1 MRVTLTLLLF
11 FIACSIFAQ
20 NQQPVNG
27 PGGSNYAHAGFSKT
41 KYGTTI
47 TDCYWI
53 YEPQNPKPD
62 SAPVVV
68 FWHGTSSQTEID
80 SLPNGQEL
88 FLQHICKK
96 GYTVI
101 FPLYQYGGQT
111 LPALQQITNG
121 AAVVNLALT
130 ELTNGSGHVAPAH
143 DAAGGLQFGA
153 VGISRGGGMTLNVA
167 TYHDTLDLLPFKALC
182 AFVPSAGQAMDG
194 IDTGTKVLVVNGEDN
209 TLNFA
214 ESQQAF
220 DSLYHIPCYNKHLI
234 QINSD
239 HNGLPDLTAEH
250 NFAGSGTDWQ
260 DSTRLNYLDFY
271 GSWKL
276 AVALLNCSFY
286 GQDCNYC
293 LGTDTLITY
302 MGTRSSGAPVN
313 VASIMDTCAT
323 IPSATEELKAED
335 RLLLYPNPTTGTARL
350 NLPEGEWT
358 VRVYTYTGRLIQ
370 EKHAIGSFA
379 LSLQNEDSG
388 MYLIVAEGD
397 NQLLKSKLA
406 LIR

>member
-1 MRVTLTLLLF
+1 M
-11 FIACSIFAQ
+11 
-20 NQQPVNG
+20 
-27 PGGSNYAHAGFSKT
+27 HAGFTKT

-68 FWHGTSSQTEID
+68 FWHGTSSQTDID
-80 SLPNGQEL
+80 SLPIGQEL
-88 FLQHICKK
+88 FMQHICKK

-111 LPALQQITNG
+111 LPGVQQISNG

-130 ELTNGSGHVAPAH
+130 ELTNGAGHVAPAH
-143 DAAGGLQFGA
+143 AEDGSLQFGA

-167 TYHDTLDLLPFKALC
+167 TYHDTLNLPSFKALC
-182 AFVPSAGQAMDG
+182 AFVPGAGQAMDG
-194 IDTGTKVLVVNGEDN
+194 IDSSTKVLVVNGEDN

-250 NFAGSGTDWQ
+250 NFAGSGADWQ
-260 DSTRLNYLDFY
+260 DSIRLNYLDFY

-276 AVALLNCSFY
+276 AVALLNCTFY
-286 GQDCNYC
+286 GQECNYC
-293 LGTDTLITY
+293 LGNDTLITY
-302 MGTRSSGAPVN
+302 MGTRSSGNPVN
-313 VASIMDTCAT
+313 PASIMDTCGSA
-323 IPSATEELKAED
+323 PSLIDQMKPEN
-335 RLLLYPNPTTGTARL
+335 RLVLYPNPANGIVQL
-350 NLPEGEWT
+350 SLPGAEWE
-358 VRVYTYTGRLIQ
+358 VRVYSYTGRLIQ
-370 EKHAIGSFA
+370 ERRTSGS
-379 LSLQNEDSG
+379 LVLNMQNEDSG
-388 MYLIVAEGD
+388 MYLVVVEGN
-397 NQLLKSKLA
+397 NQLLKGKLA